1 VNRRLSDEQAVLY
14 QEWIAND
21 RRLRSLVDELRRIA
35 REAIELSHDKRT
47 NPMGVVPVAPFA
59 RLSQEHP

>member
-1 VNRRLSDEQAVLY
+1 VLY

>member
-1 VNRRLSDEQAVLY
+1 VLY

-35 REAIELSHDKRT
+35 REAIELSLAAAKT
-47 NPMGVVPVAPFA
+47 EPEV
-59 RLSQEHP
+59 